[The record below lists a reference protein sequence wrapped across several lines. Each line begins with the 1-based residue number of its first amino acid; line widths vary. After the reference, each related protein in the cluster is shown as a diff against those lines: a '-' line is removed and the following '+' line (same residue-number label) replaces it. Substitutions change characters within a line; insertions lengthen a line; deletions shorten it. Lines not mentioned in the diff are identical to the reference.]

1 MNYRFTSAALGE
13 LHDAL
18 LAYES
23 KERGL
28 GGRFLAEVDGAIA
41 RILMAPEAWRR
52 LSTRTRRCLVHRFP
66 FGVLYQIRGRGILVV
81 SVMDLRRDP
90 VSWKKYL

>member
-1 MNYRFTSAALGE
+1 MTYRFTSAALSE
-13 LHDAL
+13 LRDAL
-18 LAYES
+18 LDYES

-41 RILMAPEAWRR
+41 RILMAPEAWRG
-52 LSTRTRRCLVHRFP
+52 LSARTRRCRLHRFP
-66 FGVLYQIRGRGILVV
+66 FGVLYQIRDVEILVV

-90 VSWKKYL
+90 GSWKKYL

>member
-1 MNYRFTSAALGE
+1 MRE
-13 LHDAL
+13 LKVAMLD
-18 LAYES
+18 YES

-28 GGRFLAEVDGAIA
+28 GARFLAEVDGAIV

-52 LSTRTRRCLVHRFP
+52 LSARTRRCLVHRFP
-66 FGVLYQIRGRGILVV
+66 FGVLYQIRGVEILVV

-90 VSWKKYL
+90 VRWKKYL